1 MRLPAMSDDYVKY
14 IDRTREYYLAE
25 GYKTPY
31 KWAHFEDIPF
41 ARVTKPLA
49 QCRVGLVTTSDI
61 AALNERG
68 EREPHD
74 AATLI
79 GNVYSIPFDIPV
91 ERLYSRNEHYDRHAT
106 TLDDVNSYCP
116 LTRLRELAAEGR
128 IGATATR
135 FHGVYTA
142 YSQRVTMERDAPETL
157 RRCREDGVDVV
168 LLTPV

>member
-1 MRLPAMSDDYVKY
+1 MNDDYVRY

-25 GYKTPY
+25 GYKTSY

-41 ARVTKPLA
+41 AQLAKPLN
-49 QCRVGLVTTSDI
+49 QCRVGLATTSDI
-61 AALNERG
+61 AMLNERG
-68 EREPHD
+68 ERERHD
-74 AATLI
+74 AAALV
-79 GNVYSIPFDIPV
+79 GNVYSIPFDTPV

-128 IGATATR
+128 IGAVAPR

-142 YSQRVTMERDAPETL
+142 YSQRVTMERDAAEVL
-157 RRCREDGVDVV
+157 KRCREDEVDVV